1 MHKNARYITKCNSC
15 ESVHSL
21 RVCVW
26 VRVSLLMA
34 HIWLRQTPASLGLRC
49 WCVCASVCVNFHAT
63 GTLPGWAHGQN
74 PSLWQAPAHKQ
85 EAHNEAEWHRKTA
98 GGKLTPWV
106 RECSQHHYTK
116 WIKTRAT
123 GRATWNKRQRLNKQH
138 HPRERGNEMYDP
150 VFTLHWNCGRM
161 VA

>member
-1 MHKNARYITKCNSC
+1 MNPYTHC
-15 ESVHSL
+15 ECACE
-21 RVCVW
+21 CVFLCW
-26 VRVSLLMA
+26 WLTSGSDRRLPLSGSDVGVSVRVFVWIFMQLERCQAEPMA
-34 HIWLRQTPASLGLRC
+34 KIRP
-49 WCVCASVCVNFHAT
+49 
-63 GTLPGWAHGQN
+63 
-74 PSLWQAPAHKQ
+74 LWQAPAHKQ